1 MVPDISPNVVL
12 LSGIVGST
20 AYGLRGP
27 DSDTDRLGMYAAPT
41 VQFHGL
47 HPPVNKEAS
56 IVKHEPDFTLHE
68 AGKFAKLCLGGNP
81 TVMELLWLNSYE
93 TLSPLGQEAID
104 MRTSFLSAKKVRD
117 AYLGYAT
124 AQFARLENREDGSFS
139 ADTRKRT
146 AKHARH
152 LMRLCYQGYTLY
164 ASGLLVIE
172 LDRPEVFMEFGEA
185 VASGPV
191 GMALA
196 KSMISGYEEKFDS
209 TTSVLPDQPDEPAVE
224 KWLQRVRAAHL

>member
-1 MVPDISPNVVL
+1 MIPDISPNVVL

-47 HPPVNKEAS
+47 HPPVAKAAS
-56 IVKHEPDFTLHE
+56 IVKKEPDFTLHE
-68 AGKFAKLCLGGNP
+68 AGKFAHLCLGGNP

-93 TLSPLGQEAID
+93 TLSLLGQEAID

-139 ADTRKRT
+139 ADLRKRT

-152 LMRLCYQGYTLY
+152 LMRLCYQGYNLY
-164 ASGLLVIE
+164 ASGLLIIE

-196 KSMISGYEEKFDS
+196 KLMIKGYEEKFDS
-209 TTSVLPDQPDEPAVE
+209 TTSVLPDSPDEPAVE